1 MAKNIKERVSDYED
15 LSHRNRSS
23 KDTEQDL
30 LTVEFDFLASGVS
43 SRIKGDFPLSYN
55 VKVPANLSDFL
66 KDFSEG
72 AWNGLVALILQTG
85 ENILY
90 DKLAADFL
98 ATVFNL
104 GIEYNELPDMLK
116 KPVSIDLNTRLHRV
130 LDEVVEGYKDIGDF
144 LYHDYSNFEFPEVEG
159 SSHTYSANDIYKMLT
174 SAQAEANFIR
184 RDFNNL
190 KSDFEAERKMYKSQI
205 SDLSLKISDLS
216 GINASLRNEILEL
229 KIAKAKYDAYRYYHL
244 GLPRLIR
251 YLGKFITEFNIRLKS
266 RRSKK

>member
-104 GIEYNELPDMLK
+104 GIDYNKLPDMLK
-116 KPVSIDLNTRLHRV
+116 KPVSIEYSTRLHRV
-130 LDEVVEGYKDIGDF
+130 LDEVVEGYKDVGEF
-144 LYHDYSNFEFPEVEG
+144 LYHDFSKLKFPEVEG
-159 SSHTYSANDIYKMLT
+159 KDYYSANDLFDMLFT
-174 SAQAEANFIR
+174 SKTESDFIR
-184 RDFNNL
+184 RDYNDL
-190 KSDFEAERKMYKSQI
+190 KLKFEAERSMYKSQI
-205 SDLSLKISDLS
+205 SDLSLKVSDIS